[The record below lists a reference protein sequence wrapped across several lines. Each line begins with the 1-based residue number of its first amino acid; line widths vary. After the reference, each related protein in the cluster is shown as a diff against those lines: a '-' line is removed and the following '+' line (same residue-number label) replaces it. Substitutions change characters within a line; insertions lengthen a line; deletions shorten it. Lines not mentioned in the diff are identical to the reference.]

1 MPEQDPGDADA
12 LQSQIEALDKEVL
25 RLRDALIGK
34 EAELATALGRI
45 EELETTIL
53 RFLNMEQR
61 LDSVLQSRSWRLM
74 WAAGAPL
81 RRLRSGGTEPS

>member
-1 MPEQDPGDADA
+1 VPEQDPGEADA
-12 LQSQIEALDKEVL
+12 LQSELEALDKEVL

-81 RRLRSGGTEPS
+81 RKLRGGDEPT

>member
-1 MPEQDPGDADA
+1 MPEQDPGEAEA
-12 LQSQIEALDKEVL
+12 LHSRLEALDKEVL

-81 RRLRSGGTEPS
+81 RKLRGGADEPS